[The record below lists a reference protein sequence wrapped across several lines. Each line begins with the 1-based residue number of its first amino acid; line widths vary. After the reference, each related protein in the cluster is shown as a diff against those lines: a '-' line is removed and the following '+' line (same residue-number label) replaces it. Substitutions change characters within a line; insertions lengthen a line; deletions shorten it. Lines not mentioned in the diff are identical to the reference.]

1 MKAYVFPGQGS
12 QFAGMGKDLYEKS
25 DTAKALFGKANE
37 ILGFDITDLMFN
49 GTDEQLLQTKV
60 TQPCIFIH
68 SVASVMADPD
78 NFNPDAVAGHSLG
91 EFSALTAAGALSFA
105 DGLSLVAKR
114 AAAMQKCCETN
125 KGTMAAVLG
134 LDDEV
139 IEKICAETTAEGDI
153 VVAANYNCIGQIV
166 ISGSEAGVD
175 KASKKLEEAGAK
187 RVVKLAVSGAFHSPL
202 MLPAQTELQQAID
215 ATVFSAPKC
224 PVYQNVDAQPHT
236 DPEEIKQ
243 NLIKQLTSP
252 VRWTKTIQNMAA
264 AGVNEVIECGPKNVL
279 QGMMRKID
287 KSIKSAHFG
296 E

>member
-134 LDDEV
+134 LDDEI

-279 QGMMRKID
+279 QCMMRKID

>member
-134 LDDEV
+134 LDDEI
-139 IEKICAETTAEGDI
+139 IEKLCAETTAEGDI